1 MSSKS
6 GGGYIRAIYFYVILL
21 VHTNRCDYI
30 MLYHPAETWL
40 TLRVKQ
46 WLKNWN
52 E

>member
-30 MLYHPAETWL
+30 MLDHLCRDMADSEGEAVAEEL
-40 TLRVKQ
+40 
-46 WLKNWN
+46 